1 MARLN
6 ELRMPPVVLIG
17 HSMVALT
24 SPPSPPRLRSGYVRW
39 CSRIRTGR
47 EAQHLCPALEVVH
60 VPGAGHNIRRDRF
73 DLVLPAVREFLSRLV
88 ANEERPARPL
98 R

>member
-1 MARLN
+1 VDAAYTFADHVGDLIALLN
-6 ELRMPPVVLIG
+6 ELRLPPGVLLG
-17 HSMVALT
+17 HSMGGAHVA
-24 SPPSPPRLRSGYVRW
+24 
-39 CSRIRTGR
+39 
-47 EAQHLCPALEVVH
+47 AA
-60 VPGAGHNIRRDRF
+60 ARDRF